1 MYNGPRAIPSRFHH
15 LVRLITFV
23 CVASHASAGLGLPDI
38 LISETAQPAGAFPLV
53 TADGAAPLWHDAADH
68 KGVIRAIGDL
78 QADIEQVTGRKPG
91 ISTTRPTSAQ
101 PVIIGTLGK
110 CAALDALVASG
121 KLDTADLKGKWEG
134 FIITTVSQPAPGID
148 QALVIAGSDM
158 RGTIYGIYELSEQ
171 LGVSPWYWWADVP
184 VKQRKEAYVVPG
196 RFASGE
202 PVVKYRG
209 IFLNDEE
216 PALGPWAREKFG
228 GINSKM
234 YAHVF
239 ELILRLRGNYLWP
252 AMWGKAF
259 NEDDPESPRLADEYG
274 IVMGTSH
281 HEPMMRAQEEWTKR
295 KAGIGNS
302 KWNYQTNQQGLWKFW
317 QDGIGRNKSYE
328 NLVTIGMRGDG
339 DEPMAEGGD
348 MKANIDLL
356 ERIVADQRKMIAKA
370 VNPDVTKVP
379 QLWTLYKEVADYYAH
394 GMKVPDDVTLLW
406 CDDNWGNIRRLPTLA
421 ERKRSGGAGIYYHFD
436 YVGSPRSYKWL
447 NTNPL
452 PKIWEQMN
460 MANDY
465 DANRVWIVNVG
476 DLKPMELP
484 IEFFLRMAWNPKAM
498 PKEKIADFTRMWAER
513 EFGKVHA
520 ADIADVVSK
529 YAKYNAWRKPEL
541 LEPAT
546 FSLVNFQEAER
557 VLAAWKAI
565 TGQAEKINGQLPPAS
580 RDAFYQLVL
589 YPTKASATVAEL
601 YVETG
606 MNRLY
611 AAQKRAS
618 TNDHA
623 NRVRE
628 LFKQDK
634 DLSDA
639 YHQIA
644 GGKWNHMMD
653 QTRIGY
659 TTWKDPKTNI
669 MPELTEVIPAP
680 VASLGVSIDGS
691 ESAWP
696 DGKNAPKLTEFDS
709 INQQTRWIDVFRR
722 GSQSFEFSV
731 SANQPWVKLS
741 TTSGTLEQDQQL
753 WVSMDW
759 DKVPIG
765 TQDAVIT
772 VTRTGGE
779 SVRIQCTAIRSDKFT
794 RQNVQASGGLT
805 GPTTIAADSAAKSL
819 AAGGT
824 RWERIPDYGRGRSG
838 VAIFPTTAASVQ
850 PPKDSPCMEY
860 PVLIAKA
867 GDVSVNLI
875 TSASLNVQPDRGL
888 RVAVSFDNQPPQII
902 DAFTGQ
908 SYADPSKR
916 GDLSSPPIKDW
927 ANWVR
932 DNARTLKSK
941 HQIAEPGVH
950 TLKVWMVDP
959 GVVIETLIVHDGNLP
974 ASYFGPPEGPP

>member
-1 MYNGPRAIPSRFHH
+1 MRQNDHTFRGGLALIACCLFLAGRAW
-15 LVRLITFV
+15 
-23 CVASHASAGLGLPDI
+23 AGLG
-38 LISETAQPAGAFPLV
+38 ISENMIAEAAPAEGGFALV
-53 TADGAAPLWHDAADH
+53 AGGKSAPLWFDAKDHPGVRRAAD
-68 KGVIRAIGDL
+68 DL
-78 QADIEQVTGRKPG
+78 LTDIERVTGRRPELSTAEKSPG
-91 ISTTRPTSAQ
+91 SR
-101 PVIIGTLGK
+101 PVIVGTLGSS
-110 CAALDALVASG
+110 ALIDELVASG
-121 KLDTADLKGKWEG
+121 KLNAADLKGKWES
-134 FIITTVSQPAPGID
+134 FVITTISQPFPGVE
-148 QALVIAGSDM
+148 QALVIAGSDK

-184 VKQRKEAYVVPG
+184 VRKRSAAYIVPG

-209 IFLNDEE
+209 IFINDEE

-228 GINSKM
+228 GVNSKM
-234 YAHVF
+234 YVHMF

-259 NEDDPESPRLADEYG
+259 SEDDPASPRLADEYG

-295 KAGIGNS
+295 KAGIGNG
-302 KWNYQTNQQGLWKFW
+302 KWNYHTNEQGLWNFW
-317 QDGIGRNKSYE
+317 KDGIERNKNYE

-339 DEPMAEGGD
+339 DEPMAEGGN
-348 MKANIDLL
+348 MKANIELL
-356 ERIVADQRKMIAKA
+356 ERIVADQRKLIASA
-370 VNPDVTKVP
+370 VNPDAAKVP

-406 CDDNWGNIRRLPTLA
+406 CDDNWGNIRRLPTPA

-447 NTNPL
+447 NTNSL
-452 PKIWEQMN
+452 PKVWEQMN

-465 DANRVWIVNVG
+465 EANRVWIVNVG

-498 PKEKIADFTRMWAER
+498 PKEKIADFTRSWAER
-513 EFGKVHA
+513 EFGKEHSA
-520 ADIADVVSK
+520 EIADIFSK

-541 LEPAT
+541 LEPTT
-546 FSLVNFQEAER
+546 FSLTNYHEAER
-557 VLAAWKAI
+557 VLADWQAI
-565 TGQAEKINGQLPPAS
+565 TAQAEKINAQLSPES

-606 MNRLY
+606 RNRLY
-611 AAQKRAS
+611 AAQGRAS
-618 TNDHA
+618 ANDHA
-623 NRVRE
+623 KRVRE

-639 YHQIA
+639 YHQVA
-644 GGKWNHMMD
+644 DGKWNHMMA

-659 TTWKDPKTNI
+659 TSWKDPQTNI
-669 MPELTEVIPAP
+669 MPDLTEVSLVAG
-680 VASLGVSIDGS
+680 ASLGVAVEGS

-696 DGKNAPKLTEFDS
+696 GGAGTPKLPEFDS
-709 INQQTRWIDVFRR
+709 LNQQTRWIDVFKR
-722 GSQSFEFSV
+722 GSQGFPFSV
-731 SANQPWVKLS
+731 SANQPWIKLS
-741 TTSGTLEQDQQL
+741 VTSDTLKEDQRVQ
-753 WVSMDW
+753 VSVDW
-759 DKVPIG
+759 DKIPVG
-765 TQDAVIT
+765 SQDAVVT
-772 VTRTGGE
+772 VSRANGE
-779 SVRIQCTAIRSDKFT
+779 SVQVQIAAIRSDKFT
-794 RQNVQASGGLT
+794 RQNVKAFGGLT
-805 GPTTIAADSAAKSL
+805 GPTTIPAESAAKNI
-819 AAGGT
+819 AAKGVG
-824 RWERIPDYGRGRSG
+824 WEIIPDYGRSRSG
-838 VAIFPTTAASVQ
+838 VSIFPTTAASVQ
-850 PPKDSPCMEY
+850 PPTDSPRLEY
-860 PVLIAKA
+860 PVFIPKA
-867 GDVSVNLI
+867 GEIRVDLI
-875 TSASLNVQPDRGL
+875 TGSSLNVQPDRGL
-888 RVAVSFDNQPPQII
+888 RVAVSFDDHPPRII
-902 DAFTGQ
+902 DAFADQ

-959 GVVIETLIVHDGNLP
+959 GVVLETLIVHDGNLP
-974 ASYFGPPEGPP
+974 SSYFGPP